1 MSLLDDWIA
10 QAKERR
16 ASDVHIV
23 ANLPVRCRVDGQL
36 ENLTAYP
43 LSFEDCENL
52 GRELAGKRYAEMEN
66 IGELDLARSFP
77 CGIRTRINLFR
88 QQGSFSAAIR
98 LLADEIPALEKL
110 DLPPK
115 VLELTDLHQGLVLVT
130 GETGSGKSTTLAA
143 MIDKINHTRAAHVLT
158 LEDPVEYQY
167 APDRCIFNQREIG
180 QDTASFAS
188 ALRSALREDPD
199 IILVGEMRDRET
211 IETAMT
217 AAETGHLV
225 LGTLHTNSAVDTID
239 RIVDAFPADRQQQIR
254 VQLSMTLQAVLSQQL
269 LPTTLGTSRT
279 AACEL
284 LVVTAAVR
292 NQIREG
298 KTPQIAGTMAVSAQ
312 EGSVTMDASVLR
324 LYQRGRISAQIAA
337 QAARDKDF
345 VKKHLPQSMGI

>member
-1 MSLLDDWIA
+1 
-10 QAKERR
+10 
-16 ASDVHIV
+16 
-23 ANLPVRCRVDGQL
+23 
-36 ENLTAYP
+36 
-43 LSFEDCENL
+43 
-52 GRELAGKRYAEMEN
+52 
-66 IGELDLARSFP
+66 
-77 CGIRTRINLFR
+77 
-88 QQGSFSAAIR
+88 
-98 LLADEIPALEKL
+98 
-110 DLPPK
+110 
-115 VLELTDLHQGLVLVT
+115 
-130 GETGSGKSTTLAA
+130 
-143 MIDKINHTRAAHVLT
+143 MIDKINHARAAHVLT

-167 APDRCIFNQREIG
+167 TPDRCIFNQREVG
-180 QDTASFAS
+180 RDTASFAS